1 MKHRTLRRVEE
12 LFDDRLHLPGIARPV
27 VLEECGG
34 GLLVQGNCGSTS
46 GKGFLRDEMVDNGED
61 ILFPF
66 PEGRN
71 CNGKCIETVV
81 QVGAKVLF
89 LHRREKVHRGGYN
102 ELKGDALGIFATQTG
117 HLAGLQDL

>member
-1 MKHRTLRRVEE
+1 MEE

-46 GKGFLRDEMVDNGED
+46 GKGLLRDEMVDDGED
-61 ILFPF
+61 ILFPL

-71 CNGKCIETVV
+71 CNGKCVETVI
-81 QVGAKVLF
+81 QVGTKVLF
-89 LHRREKVHRGGYN
+89 CTAERRFTVVATMSLKETLLGY
-102 ELKGDALGIFATQTG
+102 LPPKRVTWPVC
-117 HLAGLQDL
+117 QDL